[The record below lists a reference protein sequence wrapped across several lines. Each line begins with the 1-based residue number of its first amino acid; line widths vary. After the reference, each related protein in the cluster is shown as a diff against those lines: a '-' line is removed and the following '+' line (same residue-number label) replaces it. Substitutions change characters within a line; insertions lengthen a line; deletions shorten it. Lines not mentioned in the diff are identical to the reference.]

1 MLDVLIEYLI
11 VRFKDIKSVF
21 CMKWVLQKANWKG
34 LEMSGILEIGSLQR
48 KNTKYYEDKSN
59 REGKIIRNHLIF
71 GQ

>member
-11 VRFKDIKSVF
+11 VRFKDIKSVLHE
-21 CMKWVLQKANWKG
+21 MGVTEGK
-34 LEMSGILEIGSLQR
+34 LERFRNEWNTRKLSLQR

-59 REGKIIRNHLIF
+59 REGKIIRTTSTF